1 MKIRHSRK
9 PTPWPW
15 RRFRKLY
22 LPPLSSSHPLCT
34 YSPSLPPSL
43 SLSLLPSLHPLI
55 PHIHTLFSHPL
66 SLASPHVHLL
76 CLISQVPGCVFGKLD
91 GVIKQVLVFWELSS
105 SVEQGWVGGG
115 ISGLVLGN
123 HCVNQ
128 TKILKPYKFSDIWSP
143 TQ

>member
-1 MKIRHSRK
+1 MALEKIQK
-9 PTPWPW
+9 TVPPTT
-15 RRFRKLY
+15 FF
-22 LPPLSSSHPLCT
+22 LSSTLHLL
-34 YSPSLPPSL
+34 SLPPPSL

-128 TKILKPYKFSDIWSP
+128 TKILKPYKFSDI
-143 TQ
+143 